1 MTRPNEYAEIQQS
14 LYNVGPFAPLA
25 TRPHLMGT
33 TDYCVFMTQ
42 DITGGGAVEALPT
55 AYCLEANRTAS
66 SAQVWCASATAGY
79 DMLLV
84 TPHSMLDVGPITG
97 QTRTAAQTFRRT
109 NVYYRRPAYRSLHRN
124 VSFDVGNVE
133 DTTFNPV
140 FVCPVGVNPP
150 DAELGDLTH
159 NLYTDN
165 VAVFATPSVMPM
177 DGTPGF
183 GGVAVKVF
191 WQPHP
196 TSPLTKVKLYLV
208 RDDGGRWSKTGPWTF
223 DIMVVSRPSTG
234 HSTVYHNNRSYT
246 GTPALP
252 PVSVRPDYR
261 AQIRSNMVP
270 STPTNLVHNDNR
282 VASMVLFGFTQIET
296 PLGCPA
302 VPYIQSRGA
311 GGTILSTAVVNQ
323 VNGPNL
329 TATNVDK
336 LVISPH
342 SIFTGRR

>member
-1 MTRPNEYAEIQQS
+1 MTRPHEYAEIQQS
-14 LYNVGPFAPLA
+14 LYNVVALT
-25 TRPHLMGT
+25 TRAHLMGT
-33 TDYCVFMTQ
+33 TDYCVFLTQ
-42 DITGGGAVEALPT
+42 DITGGGAVLDPST
-55 AYCLEANRTAS
+55 HYVPEANRTAS
-66 SAQVWCASATAGY
+66 TVQTYCTSATAGY

-84 TPHSMLDVGPITG
+84 TPHSMLDVGPIAG
-97 QTRTAAQTFRRT
+97 QTRTAAQTFRRN

-124 VSFDVGNVE
+124 VSFDVGNNE
-133 DTTFNPV
+133 SATFSPV
-140 FVCPVGVNPP
+140 AVIPVGVNPP

-165 VAVFATPSVMPM
+165 VAVFASPSVMPM

-183 GGVAVKVF
+183 GGVGVKVF

-208 RDDGGRWSKTGPWTF
+208 RDDGGKWGRTGPWTF

-234 HSTVYHNNRSYT
+234 HSTVYHDNRKYT

-252 PVSVRPDYR
+252 PYSVRPDYR
-261 AQIRSNMVP
+261 AEIRGNMAQASPAV
-270 STPTNLVHNDNR
+270 LVHNDNR
-282 VASMVLFGFTQIET
+282 VAATVLFGFTQIES
-296 PLGCPA
+296 PLGCPQ
-302 VPYIQSRGA
+302 VPYIVSRGA
-311 GGTILSTAVVNQ
+311 SVGVAINQ
-323 VNGPNL
+323 VNGPNV

-342 SIFTGRR
+342 SIFTSRVV